1 MMIRSVRLKTE
12 AFGSR
17 RNRFVRSR
25 QSVSATCTSVPLA
38 CSARTNLEYL
48 ATHPSFA
55 GRSHAQI
62 LAVDG
67 ELTPDVGE
75 YRDAA
80 IDLMHMLA
88 VPNELKVCRRRSH
101 ALNATPLPSKAFS

>member
-1 MMIRSVRLKTE
+1 MNSTGQQLKTE
-12 AFGSR
+12 AFESR

-25 QSVSATCTSVPLA
+25 QSVSATCTSVHLA

-75 YRDAA
+75 YRDA
-80 IDLMHMLA
+80 
-88 VPNELKVCRRRSH
+88 R
-101 ALNATPLPSKAFS
+101 